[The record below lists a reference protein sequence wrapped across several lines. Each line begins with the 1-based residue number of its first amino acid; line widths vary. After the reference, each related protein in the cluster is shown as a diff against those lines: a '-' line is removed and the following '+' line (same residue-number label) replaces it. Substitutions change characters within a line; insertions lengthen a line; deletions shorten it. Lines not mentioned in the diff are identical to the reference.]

1 MNEKQLATGKRRKA
15 SFTDFEADE
24 EPDGERFNEK
34 RIKRVVRDVLL
45 SKSA

>member
-1 MNEKQLATGKRRKA
+1 MNEKQLATGKKRKV

-24 EPDGERFNEK
+24 EPHEERFNEK
-34 RIKRVVRDVLL
+34 RIKGVVRDVLL